1 MDDERTMS
9 GLTTDELPR
18 GGPLLTADCSLLAA
32 MLRYLLFEL
41 RMQSVAS
48 SNAKKAAKEAKH

>member
-1 MDDERTMS
+1 MS
-9 GLTTDELPR
+9 GLTTDELLG
-18 GGPLLTADCSLLAA
+18 GGPLLTAHCSLLAA